1 MQYVDNYTF
10 HYLATF
16 PTSFHNL
23 LYFLTAKLLNINFYT
38 MYSKYRFGKMAT
50 EIGLFATIFLATYM
64 FTFSHLY
71 TKEFSNSV
79 NLSKFTK

>member
-16 PTSFHNL
+16 PTSIHNL
-23 LYFLTAKLLNINFYT
+23 LYFLTAKLLNISTPCIQNIDLERWLL
-38 MYSKYRFGKMAT
+38 KLGC
-50 EIGLFATIFLATYM
+50 LATYM